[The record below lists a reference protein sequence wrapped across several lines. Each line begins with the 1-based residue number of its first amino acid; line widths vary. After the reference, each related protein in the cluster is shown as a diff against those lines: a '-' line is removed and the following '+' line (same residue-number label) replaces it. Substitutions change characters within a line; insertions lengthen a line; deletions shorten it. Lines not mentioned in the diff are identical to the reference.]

1 MLLIGSKVI
10 RASIMGLQTGT
21 RLAVTK
27 EPIIDPAT
35 LKIIAYEVDGPLLA
49 EHPSFLRIADIRE
62 LSPVGMII
70 DSSDEFVGHDDVI
83 AISKLLE
90 LGFKLTGIN
99 VIDDSG
105 KNLGKVVDYII
116 DTDSFFIQQLRVKQ
130 KIMKSLTNTELLIH
144 RSQIV
149 EISNTTI
156 TVKSAR
162 KKVKQTAKAEG
173 LPFVNPFK
181 PASPQTN
188 TQKP

>member
-35 LKIIAYEVDGPLLA
+35 LKIIAYEVDGPLLT

-90 LGFKLTGIN
+90 LGFNLIGISVVDDTG
-99 VIDDSG
+99 
-105 KNLGKVVDYII
+105 KKLGKVADYII
-116 DTDSFFIQQLRVKQ
+116 DTDSFFIQQLKVKQ

-144 RSQIV
+144 RTQIL

-162 KKVKQTAKAEG
+162 KKAKQAVKAES
-173 LPFVNPFK
+173 LSFVNPFK